1 MTWGGAAADWLKTT
15 AALTDDK
22 TTYAAEV
29 KLISAVAL
37 SAGTGYYAERDAAYL
52 EWQTAADVTAVA
64 QKNWDLAKVEKLKLD
79 CLATSDAAHASTVN
93 GVACESQTHII
104 KDLKATRDSLGITT
118 GWATGSVKTA
128 STGAATFAN
137 AGTWV
142 AAVLPTGTGKI
153 EKVTVLTPVEVN
165 AATADSKLKA
175 YMLADRNKAVSAEH
189 KKQSGLDSAAA
200 IAAKG
205 ALEMPLAALKATV
218 SVKEYLE
225 KIESDK
231 EAVFKADKLKYEN
244 ATLKKHRE
252 DEATQA
258 GASATLAKNAVAA
271 YASDAGTTLAAWNL
285 ATARSTALGVR
296 IKAEEVEKAAGE
308 ADLKLATSNC
318 KAAGW

>member
-1 MTWGGAAADWLKTT
+1 
-15 AALTDDK
+15 
-22 TTYAAEV
+22 
-29 KLISAVAL
+29 
-37 SAGTGYYAERDAAYL
+37 
-52 EWQTAADVTAVA
+52 
-64 QKNWDLAKVEKLKLD
+64 
-79 CLATSDAAHASTVN
+79 
-93 GVACESQTHII
+93 
-104 KDLKATRDSLGITT
+104 
-118 GWATGSVKTA
+118 
-128 STGAATFAN
+128 
-137 AGTWV
+137 
-142 AAVLPTGTGKI
+142 
-153 EKVTVLTPVEVN
+153 
-165 AATADSKLKA
+165 
-175 YMLADRNKAVSAEH
+175 MLADRNKKVSAEH

-244 ATLKKHRE
+244 ATLKQHRE

-285 ATARSTALGVR
+285 ATARSTAFGVR
-296 IKAEEVEKAAGE
+296 IKAQEAEKAAGE